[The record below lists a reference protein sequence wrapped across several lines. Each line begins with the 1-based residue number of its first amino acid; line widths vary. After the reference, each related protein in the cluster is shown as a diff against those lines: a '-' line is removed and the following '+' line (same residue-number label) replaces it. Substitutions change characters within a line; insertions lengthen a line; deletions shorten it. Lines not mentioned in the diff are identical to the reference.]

1 MRGKPFAMTVPTI
14 NAANAAPGMAAP
26 GFSADAV
33 SAGGH
38 WVHDLSPIALDLGF
52 FQLRCYSLAY
62 LAGIVLGYYYLRRL
76 IKEPGAPMAR
86 RHADDFVF
94 YVTLGIILGGR
105 LGYVFF
111 YQPALY
117 LANPLQALKLWDGGM
132 AFHGGLIGSVL
143 AVLYLARRNGLSFLR
158 VGDYACLCGT
168 FGLFF
173 GRVANFV
180 NGELWGRPSD
190 VPWAIVFP
198 TGGPV
203 PRHPSQLYEAAL
215 EGLLLFAIMWLLFWY
230 TRARYKP
237 GMLAGVFIFG
247 YGVAR
252 FVVEYFRNPDDHL
265 TDFAMRT
272 GLSMGQW
279 LTLPMLLLGLYL
291 IVTSRR
297 RDPIMVREDDA
308 ADAPGPAK
316 KARGTA

>member
-1 MRGKPFAMTVPTI
+1 MTVPTI
-14 NAANAAPGMAAP
+14 NAANAAPSMAAP
-26 GFSADAV
+26 PIPVDAPSAV
-33 SAGGH
+33 GH
-38 WVHDLSPIALDLGF
+38 WVHNLDPIALDLGF
-52 FQLRCYSLAY
+52 FQLRWYSLAY
-62 LAGIVLGYYYLRRL
+62 LAGIVLGYIYLLRL
-76 IKEPGAPMAR
+76 IKQPGAPMAR

-94 YVTLGIILGGR
+94 YVTLGIIIGGR

-132 AFHGGLIGSVL
+132 SFHGGLIGATL

-158 VGDYACLCGT
+158 VGDYACMCGP

-173 GRVANFV
+173 GRMANFV
-180 NGELWGRPSD
+180 NGELWGRPSGAS
-190 VPWAIVFP
+190 WAIVFP
-198 TGGPV
+198 SGGPV
-203 PRHPSQLYEAAL
+203 PRHPSQLYEAAM
-215 EGLLLFAIMWLLFWY
+215 EGVLLFAIMWVLFWY

-252 FVVEYFRNPDDHL
+252 FVVEFFRNPDDHL

-272 GLSMGQW
+272 GMSMGQW
-279 LTLPMLLLGLYL
+279 LTIPMLLLGLYM

-297 RDPIMVREDDA
+297 RDPIMAREGDVIE
-308 ADAPGPAK
+308 APAPAEE
-316 KARGTA
+316 AHGTA